1 MVRAR
6 PGAPLFGT
14 VHYVKDKPV
23 AAAHSVYDFL
33 LFAFVL
39 FLVVAGGMHLMGVR
53 IQVSPAVATAP
64 RNELDDIPSAR
75 EYAPV
80 RPPRML
86 TEKPVEYR
94 WNVNITAVE
103 TEPVETL
110 DITAPGAGGNQAN
123 CAEGGADILPGW
135 VCVKRHRLERRPTI
149 TPEELKERYY
159 KQGVPVILTDF
170 VSDWKVFTEDAWAPE
185 KLRERFGD
193 KTVNVQMGRES
204 DPNFEQ
210 HQHLL
215 RKDMKFREYVDMVI
229 DGGESN
235 DYYLTANNYMLKN
248 NDFKSMLDDVQ
259 PFFPGFMHQDM
270 EHIGK
275 GTYYWLGPKST
286 ITPLHQDMTSLFHV
300 HMKGRKLWRFI
311 SPDQKHL
318 VYNSVGVYSEVD
330 LLLPWEELIAKHPLM
345 ANATVITE
353 IIQPGETI
361 FIPNGWFHHV
371 ISLDHPT
378 TSMSTTVWTPDFLPL
393 ERHLF
398 KRWNSLYKSE
408 EELSGGLTPEK
419 VNEGVV
425 AFSNAAAEPS
435 PEQEQAAR
443 ELISAAVAEYSHALQ
458 QDNSGQN
465 FLRSKGTLFTA
476 VAQNTDATGM
486 LLWVL
491 AQGTYNK
498 MTSDWRNWININ
510 LARGAPISDI
520 PDVMARQMN
529 EPRDTN
535 EIIMSWNAFL
545 ESGQPGRIGRNY

>member
-235 DYYLTANNYMLKN
+235 DYYLTANNHMLKN
-248 NDFKSMLDDVQ
+248 REFRSMLDDVQ
-259 PFFPGFMHQDM
+259 PFFPGFMQQSANL
-270 EHIGK
+270 IGT

-286 ITPLHQDMTSLFHV
+286 ITPLHQDAASLFHV

-318 VYNSVGVYSEVD
+318 VYNSFGVYSDVD
-330 LLLPWEELIAKHPLM
+330 LLLPWEELIAKYPLM
-345 ANATVITE
+345 AQATIITE

-378 TSMSTTVWTPDFLPL
+378 TSMSSTVFTHDFSGL
-393 ERHLF
+393 EAHLY
-398 KRWNSLYKSE
+398 KRWNSLYKQNQDAGTTSM
-408 EELSGGLTPEK
+408 SPQQMRKKLTAFT
-419 VNEGVV
+419 NRARAV
-425 AFSNAAAEPS
+425 APDVA
-435 PEQEQAAR
+435 QAAKD
-443 ELISAAVAEYSHALQ
+443 AVSTAIEQYQ
-458 QDNSGQN
+458 QAMSQGKLT
-465 FLRSKGTLFTA
+465 FHPARKALFTA
-476 VAQNTDATGM
+476 IAGNRDATGM

-491 AQGTYNK
+491 SQDDYNK
-498 MTSDWRNWININ
+498 MTTDWKNWLWTNIARNPPLNTIVE
-510 LARGAPISDI
+510 
-520 PDVMARQMN
+520 VMATQMN
-529 EPRDTN
+529 EKQDTD
-535 EIIMSWNAFL
+535 EIIQSWSAF
-545 ESGQPGRIGRNY
+545 QQTGREGRVAIQG